1 MQDEPV
7 ALAGQR
13 EDPAG
18 VAVAQPD
25 RADEKVEVPL
35 LRGHLDAP
43 VDQVGE
49 LQARLFV
56 FEDTVGRHSDLGPAD
71 HHPDDLL
78 EPGAQC
84 PGRPVRDE
92 AKLGRGP
99 LDPFPGVGQW
109 VAAAVEHAG
118 HRGDGHARGPRHVVD
133 GGRAVLGVAVRRQ
146 HARHRSRGTGDAG
159 ALLHVAPGRGRA
171 VIAEVGA
178 WPAGKRL
185 PSRPRKWRSRERLQF
200 RASVSAYQPSCAE
213 RTTDSPGASR
223 PARHRYVNVTLPPMP
238 GAKPQSA
245 ADSVLELGRLG
256 QPETSPKSSRPPAS
270 GPFLLA

>member
-1 MQDEPV
+1 MVGGPCSVSPCAGSTPGTGPV
-7 ALAGQR
+7 APETPGTPLSC
-13 EDPAG
+13 
-18 VAVAQPD
+18 
-25 RADEKVEVPL
+25 RASP
-35 LRGHLDAP
+35 RTGP
-43 VDQVGE
+43 G
-49 LQARLFV
+49 
-56 FEDTVGRHSDLGPAD
+56 TVS
-71 HHPDDLL
+71 
-78 EPGAQC
+78 
-84 PGRPVRDE
+84 
-92 AKLGRGP
+92 
-99 LDPFPGVGQW
+99 
-109 VAAAVEHAG
+109 
-118 HRGDGHARGPRHVVD
+118 
-133 GGRAVLGVAVRRQ
+133 
-146 HARHRSRGTGDAG
+146 STG